1 MGASDRCTGGCI
13 SKLTDIQTADSI
25 IIVISVMGTIPCK
38 LSVYIYIYTGML
50 VTGCVWQYSKSACSG
65 LTP

>member
-38 LSVYIYIYTGML
+38 LSVYIYIYRHASYWL
-50 VTGCVWQYSKSACSG
+50 CVAVQ
-65 LTP
+65 